1 MRVNLAGKRFGEGPE
16 FFSKKIAGVNVVAH
30 ETSMTAAK
38 YMALPVA
45 SAAAYAFS
53 RDFHS
58 LTHST
63 SVSDTLKDSAALVAD
78 SLTIA
83 GAVSTFVPKVRLF
96 STAMQFAGLTS
107 RAFLG
112 NLNQESNLSNK
123 PE

>member
-1 MRVNLAGKRFGEGPE
+1 MSLAEQRYSQGPE
-16 FFSKKIAGVNVVAH
+16 IFSKKIAGVNVVAH
-30 ETSMTAAK
+30 ETGITAAK
-38 YMALPVA
+38 YMAVPVA
-45 SAAAYAFS
+45 TAAAYAFS

-58 LTHST
+58 LTHSN

-83 GAVSTFVPKVRLF
+83 GAVGTFVPKVRLF

-107 RAFLG
+107 RALLG
-112 NLNQESNLSNK
+112 NLNQESSLSSK